1 MLKTILPL
9 VIILCLNIAAK
20 AQQAD
25 STLKKS
31 PVKTL
36 SDKQFTQLISGEYLF
51 DDIEQVAKLNHYPM
65 PDAALKFKKELS
77 LSPVQVTKIT
87 AIAAELH
94 RKRVEM
100 GNFIVTNETTLDKLM
115 RKGTDNGNII
125 FYANRSGLYYGELRN
140 AILQACL
147 GTGNALA
154 PQQITKLETLT
165 AHN

>member
-1 MLKTILPL
+1 MLKITYIL
-9 VIILCLNIAAK
+9 IIALFLFHGAR
-20 AQQAD
+20 AQSD

-31 PVKTL
+31 PIKTL
-36 SDKQFTQLISGEYLF
+36 SDKRFTQLISGEYLF
-51 DDIEQVAKLNHYPM
+51 DDIEQVARINHYPM

-77 LSPVQVTKIT
+77 LSPVQITKIS
-87 AIAAELH
+87 AIAAELR

-115 RKGTDNGNII
+115 RKGTDNGSII

-147 GTGNALA
+147 STGNALA
-154 PQQITKLETLT
+154 PQQITKLETLA

>member
-1 MLKTILPL
+1 MLKTIIPL
-9 VIILCLNIAAK
+9 LITLTLSIVAR

-31 PVKTL
+31 PIKTL
-36 SDKQFTQLISGEYLF
+36 SDKQFTLLVTGEYLF

-65 PDAALKFKKELS
+65 PNAVLKFKKEIS
-77 LSPVQVTKIT
+77 LSPVQLAKIT
-87 AIAAELH
+87 AIATELH

-100 GNFIVTNETTLDKLM
+100 GNFIITNETTLDKLM
-115 RKGTDNGNII
+115 KKGMDNGSII
-125 FYANRSGLYYGELRN
+125 FYSNRSGLYYGELRN

-147 GTGNALA
+147 STGNALA
-154 PQQITKLETLT
+154 PQQIARLETLN

>member
-9 VIILCLNIAAK
+9 IITLLLHQAVK
-20 AQQAD
+20 AQAD

-31 PVKTL
+31 PIKTL

-51 DDIEQVAKLNHYPM
+51 DDIEQVARLNHYPM
-65 PDAALKFKKELS
+65 PDVALKFKKELS

-87 AIAAELH
+87 AITAELH
-94 RKRVEM
+94 RKRMEM

-115 RKGTDNGNII
+115 KKGTDNGSII

-147 GTGNALA
+147 STGNALA

>member
-1 MLKTILPL
+1 MLKTVLPL
-9 VIILCLNIAAK
+9 IITLSLNFAAK

-51 DDIEQVAKLNHYPM
+51 NDIEQVARLNHYPM
-65 PDAALKFKKELS
+65 PDAVLKFKKELS

-94 RKRVEM
+94 RKRMEM

-115 RKGTDNGNII
+115 KKGSDNGNII
-125 FYANRSGLYYGELRN
+125 FYSNRSGLYYGELRN

-147 GTGNALA
+147 STGNALA

-165 AHN
+165 ALN

>member
-1 MLKTILPL
+1 MLKTIY
-9 VIILCLNIAAK
+9 VIIIALFLCYGAR

-36 SDKQFTQLISGEYLF
+36 SDKKFTLLISGDYLF
-51 DDIEQVAKLNHYPM
+51 DDIDQVARLNHYPL
-65 PDAALKFKKELS
+65 PDMALKFKKEIS
-77 LSPVQVTKIT
+77 LSPVQLTKIT
-87 AIAAELH
+87 AIATELR
-94 RKRVEM
+94 RKRIEM
-100 GNFIVTNETTLDKLM
+100 GNFIVTNETTLDKLLQ
-115 RKGTDNGNII
+115 KGSDNGSII

-147 GTGNALA
+147 STGNLLA
-154 PQQITKLETLT
+154 PQQITKLETLA